1 MTHPAADMIQVR
13 SPATGEPLAE
23 IPVSSPEQ
31 IRAAMEAA
39 RAAYPAWRDK
49 PVTARLAYVRKLKN
63 LLIERLD
70 EVVSRVTQATGKP
83 HVEAL
88 ASDVLVCV
96 DLMRY
101 YESSAAE
108 ALADEPRKGTG
119 LYRLNRF
126 TVTYQPLGVV
136 VIIAPWNHPL
146 QLSLAPLLTALI
158 AGNTVLLKPSELTP
172 TVGELIGELC
182 ADVELPPGVV
192 QVLQGDGGVGQA
204 LVEAGP
210 EKVFFTGSVATG
222 KQILRTS
229 AERLTPVELELGGSD
244 PMIVFDDARMDRA
257 VGGALYGAFANAGQN
272 CVAVER
278 CYVQRGS
285 YDQFVERVSREAARL
300 RVGSDRESDLGPL
313 IREEQREELDRL
325 LQDALD
331 KGAEATTPI
340 RWESNRLHPV
350 VLANVD
356 HSMEIMRQEVFGPVL
371 PIMAFDTEQ
380 EAVRLANDSPYGLNA
395 SVWTTDSTR
404 ARRVADRLVTGSCA
418 INDVL
423 KNIGNPST
431 PFGGLKQSGM
441 GRYHGPEGLRS
452 FSNQRVIMSNPQ
464 TLGKEPNWFPYS
476 DRLYTTLKTLI
487 QTVHSDDSSL
497 SKLKHVATGVRSALL
512 GASSKDRQ

>member
-1 MTHPAADMIQVR
+1 MTRPVAELLRVR

-23 IPVSSPEQ
+23 FPVATPEQ
-31 IRAAMEAA
+31 IHAAVAAA
-39 RAAYPAWRDK
+39 REAYPAWRDK
-49 PVTARLAYVRKLKN
+49 SVAERIAYVRKLKN
-63 LLIERLD
+63 LIIDRLD
-70 EVVSRVTQATGKP
+70 EVVSRVTLATGKP

-101 YESSAAE
+101 YEGSAAE

-146 QLSLAPLLTALI
+146 QLSLVPLITALI

-172 TVGELIGELC
+172 TVGELLGELC
-182 ADVELPPGVV
+182 AEVGLPPGVV
-192 QVLQGDGGVGQA
+192 QVLQGGGRVGQA
-204 LVEAGP
+204 LLETGP
-210 EKVFFTGSVATG
+210 DKVFFTGSVATG
-222 KQILRTS
+222 RQILRTA
-229 AERLTPVELELGGSD
+229 AERLTPVELELGGND
-244 PMIVFDDARMDRA
+244 PMIVFDDAQLDRA
-257 VGGALYGAFANAGQN
+257 VAGAVYGAFANAGQN

-285 YDQFVERVSREAARL
+285 YARFVEQVSKEAARL
-300 RVGSDRESDLGPL
+300 RVGSHREADLGPL
-313 IREEQREELDRL
+313 IREAQREVLDDL
-325 LQDALD
+325 LQDALA

-340 RWESNRLHPV
+340 RWEGNRLHPV
-350 VLANVD
+350 VLAHVN
-356 HSMEIMRQEVFGPVL
+356 HTMEVMRQEVFGPVL
-371 PIMAFDTEQ
+371 PIMAFDTEP
-380 EAVRLANDSPYGLNA
+380 EAVALANDSPFGLNA
-395 SVWTTDSTR
+395 SVWTNDSAR
-404 ARRVADRLVTGSCA
+404 AHRVAKQLVTGSCA

-431 PFGGLKQSGM
+431 PFGGVKHSGM

-464 TLGKEPNWFPYS
+464 ALQKEPNWFPYG
-476 DRLYTTLKTLI
+476 DRLYTTLKALI

-497 SKLKHVATGVRSALL
+497 SKLGHVAKGLRSALL
-512 GASSKDRQ
+512 GSSSKDKS